1 MSINY
6 ECCSKSHPPMNP
18 CHSERSALILMLGL
32 LAWANNPQAEATGVQ
47 KDEGSQKANKKHFKQ
62 NFNKKL
68 RSRMQGH
75 IF

>member
-1 MSINY
+1 
-6 ECCSKSHPPMNP
+6 MNP

-47 KDEGSQKANKKHFKQ
+47 KEEGGARKIKRSNLNK

-68 RSRMQGH
+68 RARMQGY
-75 IF
+75 ILGFLGSGWE